1 MQTEQLNGV
10 ASKPV
15 YAPVELNPK
24 SNFHLFVAEQ
34 DVPVDLQSLY
44 DSCSADKA
52 VAAYASAS
60 DSLLLESLQRFPLTG
75 TLYLAGTEPFLWRVK
90 NHAREAGLCS
100 DQVRLLAPMSR
111 ERHLF
116 CCHCHTITKEVTY
129 SPYACN
135 GCGAMLEVTDH
146 FSRLHGAY
154 FAFQA
159 NAEDRADMP
168 EKREVN

>member
-1 MQTEQLNGV
+1 MQTEQVNGV

-15 YAPVELNPK
+15 YTPVELNPK
-24 SNFHLFVAEQ
+24 SRFHLFIAEQ
-34 DVPVDLQSLY
+34 DVPVELQSLY
-44 DSCSADKA
+44 DRCQEDKA

-60 DSLLLESLQRFPLTG
+60 DAQLLESLVTFPLTG
-75 TLYLAGTEPFLWRVK
+75 TLYLAGTEPFLWRVAS
-90 NHAREAGLCS
+90 HAREAGLCS
-100 DQVRLLAPMSR
+100 DQVRLLAPISR

-116 CCHCHTITKEVTY
+116 CCHCHTITEGVTY
-129 SPYACN
+129 SPYACS

-154 FAFQA
+154 FSFQA
-159 NAEDRADMP
+159 NAEDSTDMP